1 MDNQNKTIGIQK
13 VEKSIV
19 DRLDEITSKI
29 TSVEEW
35 ENYIFK
41 YQDPFCKIL
50 ASLEA
55 GRNNNNQSTSN
66 EQKPIAVIFGGQPG
80 AGKTALIPK
89 YKQLL
94 KEQYNIDALVN
105 NADFYRFCVP
115 GTYKVAS
122 DFPESASVLTDPVVK
137 SMRKNLVKEAIE
149 QKQSIIIENTLGDTL
164 MVDEMKEANVHD
176 IWIALMAVPRE
187 ESLLSDFERY
197 IKMKEASDVARLV
210 SIEAHDKRYSALD
223 KIAIKL
229 ENEGVRMLVHS
240 RGKDENSLPN
250 LEYDSSDNSNKRYAN
265 VIDAMNSV
273 RNRSFKANVSGY
285 SERLKTIREKMEAFG
300 MTEDEEIELK
310 TLEEIIEKSIAK
322 EKEGEEK

>member
-1 MDNQNKTIGIQK
+1 MDNQNNTIEIQQD
-13 VEKSIV
+13 EKSIV

-35 ENYIFK
+35 ENYIYK

-55 GRNNNNQSTSN
+55 GKNNKNRSTLN
-66 EQKPIAVIFGGQPG
+66 EQRPIAVIFGGQPG

-89 YKQLL
+89 YKQVL

-115 GTYKVAS
+115 GTYRVAL

-164 MVDEMKEANVHD
+164 MVDEMKTANVHD

-210 SIEAHDKRYSALD
+210 SIEAHDKRYNALD

-240 RGKDENSLPN
+240 RGRDENSLPN
-250 LEYDSSDNSNKRYAN
+250 VEYDSSDKSSKRYAN
-265 VIDAMNSV
+265 VIDAMNLV
-273 RNRSFKANVSGY
+273 RNRNFKENVSGY
-285 SERLKTIREKMEAFG
+285 SDRLKAIREKMEIFG
-300 MTEDEEIELK
+300 MTKEEETELEN
-310 TLEEIIEKSIAK
+310 LEEIILKSITK
-322 EKEGEEK
+322 EKEGEIK

>member
-1 MDNQNKTIGIQK
+1 MDNQNNTIEIQQD
-13 VEKSIV
+13 EKSIV

-35 ENYIFK
+35 ENYIYK

-55 GRNNNNQSTSN
+55 GKNNKNQSTLN
-66 EQKPIAVIFGGQPG
+66 EQRPIAVIFGGQPG

-89 YKQLL
+89 YKQVL

-115 GTYKVAS
+115 GTYRVAS
-122 DFPESASVLTDPVVK
+122 DFPESASILTDPVVK

-164 MVDEMKEANVHD
+164 MVDEMKTANVHD

-210 SIEAHDKRYSALD
+210 SIEAHDKRYNALD

-240 RGKDENSLPN
+240 RGRDENSLPN
-250 LEYDSSDNSNKRYAN
+250 VEYDSSDKSSKRYAN
-265 VIDAMNSV
+265 VIDAMNLV
-273 RNRSFKANVSGY
+273 RNRNFKENVSGY
-285 SERLKTIREKMEAFG
+285 SDRLKAIREKMEIFG
-300 MTEDEEIELK
+300 MTKEEETELEN
-310 TLEEIIEKSIAK
+310 LEEIILKSITK
-322 EKEGEEK
+322 EKEGEIK

>member
-1 MDNQNKTIGIQK
+1 MDNQNNAVQ

-19 DRLDEITSKI
+19 ERLDEITSKI

-35 ENYIFK
+35 ESYIYK

-55 GRNNNNQSTSN
+55 GRNNRNQSASN

-89 YKQLL
+89 YKKVL

-115 GTYKVAS
+115 GTYRVAS

-137 SMRKNLVKEAIE
+137 SMRKNLVEEAIE

-164 MVDEMKEANVHD
+164 MVDQMKNANVHD

-210 SIEAHDKRYSALD
+210 SIEAHDKRYNALD
-223 KIAIKL
+223 KIAVKL

-250 LEYDSSDNSNKRYAN
+250 LEYDSFDESNKRYLN
-265 VIDAMNSV
+265 VTDAMNSV
-273 RNRSFKANVSGY
+273 RNKSFKANVHGY
-285 SERLKTIREKMEAFG
+285 SDRLKNIREKMEVFG
-300 MTEDEEIELK
+300 MTQDEENELK
-310 TLEEIIEKSIAK
+310 NLEEIIGKSVAK